1 MIRGRSKERLLL
13 AKNYY
18 NLSKKI
24 SKAGVTHVAHI
35 ISGWGPGEN
44 IKLLDF
50 KDLQKKYKD
59 NTPFSRK
66 QYNEL
71 IQHIPI
77 KWKETLDNANK
88 TKQNFPNCSLRAF
101 LKKEV
106 PKVGTWIQNTQGKI
120 GLVET
125 SKPCILHLFSGCAD
139 RPDGFAAYLKKNNF
153 NCMEI
158 DTKNNKNTQDLLND
172 NTYNKLIQLANEGY
186 FVGALIGI
194 PCGTFSVARI
204 GAPENQPQQL
214 RGRKLEEREGKPDN
228 TRNQKR
234 EVLIA
239 NELIKR
245 ALTIAEIIL
254 NQKGNIIIENPIDRG
269 DKNSSEKKIRDVY
282 TDEYKDHCPL
292 WLLPNMLTFKN
303 KHNLRD
309 VSLPQCAFKGDFQ
322 KWTTLWYSQSLEN
335 VMHELQITDCKCA
348 SHKEVA
354 RGKISSSDDW
364 KSAEAAAYPE
374 KMNIFLARAFCTTF
388 HRLRPEIDINL
399 PTIKNWYHTNVLG
412 TLEGTSDQPTTI
424 TNYDNYNQ
432 IHVWH
437 QQNIPRMGCP
447 GMVFLLLNPDPA
459 PARTGVLFV
468 CAGPYRS
475 RRLPR

>member
-1 MIRGRSKERLLL
+1 MPIRWRLALKAWGAMLYMSPSETQDGHNPHVRYTALSEAAAIGGEPRTVKTKEVWTLAEILMEPIFYNPNIGGWWGARITDSENWLINNRELYPQVRMIRGRSKERLLL

-245 ALTIAEIIL
+245 ALAIAEIIL

-269 DKNSSEKKIRDVY
+269 DKNSCEKK
-282 TDEYKDHCPL
+282 
-292 WLLPNMLTFKN
+292 
-303 KHNLRD
+303 
-309 VSLPQCAFKGDFQ
+309 
-322 KWTTLWYSQSLEN
+322 
-335 VMHELQITDCKCA
+335 
-348 SHKEVA
+348 
-354 RGKISSSDDW
+354 
-364 KSAEAAAYPE
+364 
-374 KMNIFLARAFCTTF
+374 
-388 HRLRPEIDINL
+388 
-399 PTIKNWYHTNVLG
+399 
-412 TLEGTSDQPTTI
+412 
-424 TNYDNYNQ
+424 
-432 IHVWH
+432 
-437 QQNIPRMGCP
+437 
-447 GMVFLLLNPDPA
+447 
-459 PARTGVLFV
+459 
-468 CAGPYRS
+468 
-475 RRLPR
+475 